1 MKLKELLKNVFGED
15 VSYPND
21 QFTKSKLESLKEE
34 LLKCDEFLGCEGIDF
49 MEYPAQIIDGTAYTA
64 QTMKL
69 GNDTTFVGTPYIY
82 NISFTPEMYDP
93 YKLLTPVK
101 NGAAIGPTIY
111 DPTDFTPK
119 KQILLTWSPEM
130 TQDMSGTDQELTL
143 RNDIH
148 KLLDD
153 VLDNPE
159 EYRIKGERGIMVR
172 GVFKTK
178 EFGTEK
184 PPFFVGTELNPD
196 HSIVF
201 YIEKG
206 VKDGE
211 TIMTM
216 KQKQIPNSLKEEF
229 IKRFTNG
236 GAIATATTEEIDE
249 FIKENTKED

>member
-21 QFTKSKLESLKEE
+21 QFRKLELESLKEE

-49 MEYPAQIIDGTAYTA
+49 MEYPVQIIDGTAYTA

-69 GNDTTFVGTPYIY
+69 GNDTKFVDTPYIY

-93 YKLLTPVK
+93 NSIHTPVK
-101 NGAAIGPTIY
+101 DGAAITPPLYNPMTFQPTKKIVLQFNPEGLM
-111 DPTDFTPK
+111 DETSDETK
-119 KQILLTWSPEM
+119 KQEIRDLLE
-130 TQDMSGTDQELTL
+130 
-143 RNDIH
+143 
-148 KLLDD
+148 K
-153 VLDNPE
+153 VLQNPE
-159 EYRIKGERGIMVR
+159 EYQIKGERGIMVR

-196 HSIVF
+196 HSIIF
-201 YIEKG
+201 YMEKS

-211 TIMTM
+211 TVMTM

-229 IKRFTNG
+229 IKRFTDG

>member
-21 QFTKSKLESLKEE
+21 QFRKLELESLKEE

-49 MEYPAQIIDGTAYTA
+49 MEYPVQVIDGTPYTA

-69 GNDTTFVGTPYIY
+69 GNGITFVGTPYIY

-93 YKLLTPVK
+93 NSIHTPAK
-101 NGAAIGPTIY
+101 DGAAITPTLY
-111 DPTDFTPK
+111 NPMTFEPTKKIVLHFSPEGLMGETSDETK
-119 KQILLTWSPEM
+119 KQEIRDLLE
-130 TQDMSGTDQELTL
+130 
-143 RNDIH
+143 
-148 KLLDD
+148 K
-153 VLDNPE
+153 VLQNPE
-159 EYRIKGERGIMVR
+159 EYQIKGERGIMVR

-249 FIKENTKED
+249 FIKENTK

>member
-1 MKLKELLKNVFGED
+1 MKLKELLLERFVEND
-15 VSYPND
+15 LLQHMINPSD
-21 QFTKSKLESLKEE
+21 QFRKLKLESLKEE

-49 MEYPAQIIDGTAYTA
+49 MEFPTQIIDNSTYIA

-69 GNDTTFVGTPYIY
+69 GDDTKFVGTPYIY

-93 YKLLTPVK
+93 NSIHTTVK
-101 NGAAIGPTIY
+101 DGAAITPTLYNPITFE
-111 DPTDFTPK
+111 PTKKIVLHFNPEGLMGETSGETK
-119 KQILLTWSPEM
+119 KQEIRDLLE
-130 TQDMSGTDQELTL
+130 
-143 RNDIH
+143 
-148 KLLDD
+148 K
-153 VLDNPE
+153 VLQNPE
-159 EYRIKGERGIMVR
+159 EYQIKGERGIMVR

-178 EFGTEK
+178 ELGTEK

-196 HSIVF
+196 HSIIF
-201 YIEKG
+201 YFEKG

-211 TIMTM
+211 TTMTM

-249 FIKENTKED
+249 FIKENTK

>member
-21 QFTKSKLESLKEE
+21 QFRKLELGSLKEE
-34 LLKCDEFLGCEGIDF
+34 LLKCDEFSWCEGIEF
-49 MEYPAQIIDGTAYTA
+49 MEYPVQLIDGTTYTA

-69 GNDTTFVGTPYIY
+69 GELTKFVGTPYIY

-93 YKLLTPVK
+93 FKLLTPVK
-101 NGAAIGPTIY
+101 NGAAISPTIY

-119 KQILLTWSPEM
+119 KQILLTWSPELP
-130 TQDMSGTDQELTL
+130 QDMSGTDQELTF
-143 RNDIH
+143 RNNIH

-178 EFGTEK
+178 ELGTEK

-196 HSIVF
+196 HSIIF
-201 YIEKG
+201 YIEKS

-211 TIMTM
+211 TITTM

-229 IKRFTNG
+229 IKRFTDG
-236 GAIATATTEEIDE
+236 GNIAIATTEEIDE
-249 FIKENTKED
+249 FIKENKK

>member
-49 MEYPAQIIDGTAYTA
+49 MEYPVQVIDGTAYTA

-69 GNDTTFVGTPYIY
+69 GNGITFVGTPYIY

-93 YKLLTPVK
+93 NSIHTPAK
-101 NGAAIGPTIY
+101 DGAAITPTLY
-111 DPTDFTPK
+111 NPMTFEPTKKIVLHFNPEGLMGETSDETK
-119 KQILLTWSPEM
+119 KQEIRDLLE
-130 TQDMSGTDQELTL
+130 
-143 RNDIH
+143 
-148 KLLDD
+148 K
-153 VLDNPE
+153 VLQNPE
-159 EYRIKGERGIMVR
+159 EYQIKGERGIMVR

-249 FIKENTKED
+249 FIKENTK